1 MRQLSSE
8 EIQKVL
14 ETAVENIMQR
24 DGVTRKEAMKMVEE
38 KGVAVRVR
46 IGEEERTLLIK
57 FPDKPAPFK
66 MND

>member
-1 MRQLSSE
+1 MRQLTSE
-8 EIQKVL
+8 ELQKVL
-14 ETAVENIMQR
+14 ETAVENIMAR
-24 DGVTRKEAMKMVEE
+24 DGVTRKEAMQMVEE

-46 IGEEERTLLIK
+46 IGEEERTLVIR